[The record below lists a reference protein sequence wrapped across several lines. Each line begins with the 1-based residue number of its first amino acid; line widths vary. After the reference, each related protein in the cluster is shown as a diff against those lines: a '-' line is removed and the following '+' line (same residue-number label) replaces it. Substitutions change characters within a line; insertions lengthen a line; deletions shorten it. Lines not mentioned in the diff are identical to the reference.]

1 MVKMTGAKDKIVCRR
16 PHVGV
21 AVIVL
26 KDGKILLGKRIG
38 AHSSGT
44 WNFPGGKL
52 DFGEEIFD
60 CAKREV
66 LEESGLKIK
75 NLRLGPYTND
85 YFKSEDLH
93 YITLFVIADY
103 ASGTATVM
111 EPEKCLGWQW
121 TYWNEIPSPM
131 FLPIT
136 NLLKQKF
143 DPFKK

>member
-1 MVKMTGAKDKIVCRR
+1 MSDAKNKIVCRR

-21 AVIVL
+21 AVIVV

-103 ASGTATVM
+103 ASGTATIM
-111 EPEKCLGWQW
+111 EPDKCLGWRW
-121 TYWNEIPSPM
+121 IGWDKIPSPM

-143 DPFKK
+143 NPLKK

>member
-1 MVKMTGAKDKIVCRR
+1 MTSTTVPVCKR

-21 AVIVL
+21 AVIVM

-52 DFGEEIFD
+52 DYGEEIFT

-66 LEESGLKIK
+66 AGIKIK

-85 YFKSEDLH
+85 YFRNENLH
-93 YITLFVIADY
+93 YVTLFVLADY
-103 ASGTATVM
+103 ASGVPKIM
-111 EPEKCLGWQW
+111 EPNKCLGWQW
-121 TYWNEIPSPM
+121 AKWSDIPKPH
-131 FLPIT
+131 FLPIQ
-136 NLLKQKF
+136 NLLKQGF